1 MVLVEEPRHETRGA
15 NPTAQDD
22 PAKAHEAMPRP
33 EGHGTPEGTPSAGP
47 SSPVVETFNGQSEP
61 SAAKAEDGTPL
72 EKKDP
77 SSVKVEFR
85 RDMRLLDITMIGI
98 GAMIGA
104 GIFVLSGIA
113 ADYAG
118 PACIIAFILNGII
131 NTITGMTYA
140 ELGSAYPEAGG
151 GYLWV
156 RKGLP
161 PPAGFVSGWIS
172 WFGHTVACSL
182 YALGFGTYMN
192 WLLTEYHINP
202 FPVNDFISPDKIIAV
217 IVAVLLLYI
226 NYRGTAATGK
236 SEIFLTGSKL
246 LLLFIFIGLGAFAMF
261 HNPKAADNLFG
272 DFFPN
277 DGTGILYAMSLTLI
291 AFQGYEVIAQT
302 GEEVKDPKKNIPRA
316 IFIAL
321 LVVTLIYIAI
331 AVILF
336 GIVTGDIMTKA
347 GATSPSEYLGTAG
360 SSGELALVEIAK
372 AAIGPWG
379 IMVILLG
386 GFLSTLSALN
396 ATIFSSSRV
405 SFAMGRDG
413 TLPRALGHLHSKRRT
428 PHNAIAVSG
437 SILIIMVVLFPIKTI
452 AGAADV
458 MFLVLFAITNTA
470 GIALRYKMPHL
481 DRGFKVPLFPAL
493 PILGVILNLA
503 LIYPLYLIEP
513 LAVYLG
519 IIWIMVG
526 AYIYFFTGAKKDILE
541 TPIEIK
547 EMAPTIAKEKA
558 ERYRVLVPL
567 GDLEEESMVDLGAVI
582 AKSRGGDLSL
592 LNIVEVP
599 QNTPTTAVGYMEVR
613 DQIEK
618 MERLEQHAKRSEV
631 DVDARLLISHEVAD
645 TIIDA
650 AKTEH
655 ANLLLIGWYGHRRR
669 GFIMGTNIDKIV
681 ASADADVV
689 VLKWKGLMSE
699 IKDVTLLFGEGHHV
713 DRAAELAA
721 TVAHHHGAKAIILYV
736 TDGSGPITKE
746 KERMRWLRK
755 VFEDRKVTVDI
766 IILYVTE
773 GSGPTTKEKER
784 LRWLRKVFEDWK
796 VTVDIKMITNASLI
810 QGVVNWTGIT
820 DILFIGAEETQAL
833 GHNLFGNRSDRIAMS
848 VTCPVAIVKSVGK
861 EEGQNLHGEPAPRDV
876 KGPDMKQGKDM
887 GK

>member
-47 SSPVVETFNGQSEP
+47 SSPVVEAFNGQSEP

-784 LRWLRKVFEDWK
+784 LRWLRKVFEDRK

>member
-47 SSPVVETFNGQSEP
+47 SSPVVEAFNGQSEP

>member
-1 MVLVEEPRHETRGA
+1 LGVMVLVEEPRQETRVA
-15 NPTAQDD
+15 NPTAQDE
-22 PAKAHEAMPRP
+22 PAKAHEATPRP
-33 EGHGTPEGTPSAGP
+33 ENHGTPKKTPSAAP
-47 SSPVVETFNGQSEP
+47 TSPVIEGSIVQSEP
-61 SAAKAEDGTPL
+61 SAARAEVGIPS

-104 GIFVLSGIA
+104 GIFVLSGISA
-113 ADYAG
+113 GYAG
-118 PACIIAFILNGII
+118 PACIVAFILNGII

-161 PPAGFVSGWIS
+161 PPFGFVSGWIS

-182 YALGFGTYMN
+182 YALGFGIYMN
-192 WLLTEYHINP
+192 WLLTEYHVNP
-202 FPVNDFISPDKIIAV
+202 FPVNDLIGPDKVIAV

-236 SEIFLTGSKL
+236 SEIFLTGSIL
-246 LLLFIFIGLGAFAMF
+246 LLLFTFIGLGAFAMT
-261 HNPKAADNLFG
+261 HNPKAMGNLIG

-277 DGTGILYAMSLTLI
+277 DGTGILYAMSLMLI

-321 LVVTLIYIAI
+321 FVVTVIYIAI
-331 AVILF
+331 AIVLF
-336 GIVTGDIMTKA
+336 GIVTGDIMAKA

-379 IMVILLG
+379 IIVILLG

-413 TLPRALGHLHSKRRT
+413 TLPKALGQLHPKRRT
-428 PHNAIAVSG
+428 PHNAIAVTG
-437 SILIIMVVLFPIKTI
+437 FILIFMIVLFPIKTV
-452 AGAADV
+452 AGSADV
-458 MFLVLFAITNTA
+458 MFLVLFAITNMA

-481 DRGFKVPLFPAL
+481 DRGFKVPLFPVL

-519 IIWIMVG
+519 VIWIMVG

-547 EMAPTIAKEKA
+547 EMAPTIAKEKT
-558 ERYRVLVPL
+558 ERYRVLIPL
-567 GDLEEESMVDLGAVI
+567 GDLEEKSMVDLGAVI
-582 AKSRGGDLSL
+582 AMSRGGDLSL

-613 DQIEK
+613 EQIEK
-618 MERLEQHAKRSEV
+618 MERLERHAKRSEV
-631 DVDARLLISHEVAD
+631 NVDARLLISHEVAD
-645 TIIDA
+645 TIIDV

-655 ANLLLIGWYGHRRR
+655 ANMLLIGWYGHKRR
-669 GFIMGTNIDKIV
+669 GVIMGTNIDKVV

-689 VLKWKGLMSE
+689 VLKWKGLTSR
-699 IKDVTLLFGEGHHV
+699 IKEVTLLYGEGHHV

-721 TVAHHHGAKAIILYV
+721 TLARHHGARAIILYV
-736 TDGSGPITKE
+736 TERSGPTTNE
-746 KERMRWLRK
+746 KKRMRWLKK
-755 VFEDRKVTVDI
+755 VFEDRKVTVD
-766 IILYVTE
+766 T
-773 GSGPTTKEKER
+773 
-784 LRWLRKVFEDWK
+784 
-796 VTVDIKMITNASLI
+796 KMIMNTSLI
-810 QGVVNWTGIT
+810 RGVVKSTEIT
-820 DILFIGAEETQAL
+820 DILFMGAEETQAL
-833 GHNLFGNRSDRIAMS
+833 GHNLFGDRSDRIAMS
-848 VTCPVAIVKSVGK
+848 VRCPVAIIKSVGK
-861 EEGQNLHGEPAPRDV
+861 DEGSDLHGEPATKAG
-876 KGPDMKQGKDM
+876 KGPEITQGEVT